1 MKTVKFLVLT
11 MAVSI
16 LMATTTIAATI
27 EIYNTGVDS
36 SGTALVGEVVDP
48 HYTIAGFAVNPGD
61 TFITPTDAYTL
72 NSTSS
77 FPFPHWI
84 ADSDLSR
91 WVAPDGGNNVDDTT
105 VPDGYYKYRT
115 TFDLTGFDY
124 TTAFISG
131 RWSTDNEGWDI
142 LLNGISTG
150 TLNRILDP
158 TSFQAWHGFSVSGG
172 FISGVNTLDF
182 VVKND
187 IQATGNPSGLRVE
200 ITSATA
206 APVPEPGTMM
216 LLGSGLVGLAGWG
229 RKKFRK

>member
-11 MAVSI
+11 MAISI
-16 LMATTTIAATI
+16 LMATTGLAATI

-36 SGTALVGEVVDP
+36 GGTALSGEVIDP
-48 HYTIAGFAVNPGD
+48 HYTISGFAVNPTGPF
-61 TFITPTDAYTL
+61 TAPANAFTL

-84 ADSDLSR
+84 ADSAVSR
-91 WVAPDGGNNVDDTT
+91 WIAPDGGNNVDDTT
-105 VPDGYYKYRT
+105 VPDGYYKYTT
-115 TFDLTGFDY
+115 TFDLTGFDS

-131 RWSTDNEGWDI
+131 MWSTDNEGWDI
-142 LLNGISTG
+142 LLNGNSTG
-150 TLNRILDP
+150 TSNKILDP
-158 TSFQAWHGFSVSGG
+158 TSFQSWHPFLVSGG

-206 APVPEPGTMM
+206 APVPEPGTML

-229 RKKFRK
+229 RKKLRK